1 MHNKNCQ
8 LLFWIMSHY
17 VRRATESVSRTKM
30 QESKCSQLRRQRGK
44 TKKIEEEKEIVQP
57 KEQLNWR
64 TIFHWRGQVKKFVRN
79 SYWRPVW
86 TETDICADAWNWL
99 EDQPNVS
106 WIRCLIFMD
115 QFWELSITL
124 HIFQFEEWR
133 SILICGLDSLLY
145 YLNIKA
151 IKINTQKCYNMWF
164 TSLLQ
169 NSTFRFHE

>member
-1 MHNKNCQ
+1 MYAEPLKVYLEQ
-8 LLFWIMSHY
+8 
-17 VRRATESVSRTKM
+17 
-30 QESKCSQLRRQRGK
+30 KCRSQMLSAKK
-44 TKKIEEEKEIVQP
+44 TKGENQKNRRRKRDC

-64 TIFHWRGQVKKFVRN
+64 TIFHWRGQVRKFVRN

-124 HIFQFEEWR
+124 HICQFEEWR